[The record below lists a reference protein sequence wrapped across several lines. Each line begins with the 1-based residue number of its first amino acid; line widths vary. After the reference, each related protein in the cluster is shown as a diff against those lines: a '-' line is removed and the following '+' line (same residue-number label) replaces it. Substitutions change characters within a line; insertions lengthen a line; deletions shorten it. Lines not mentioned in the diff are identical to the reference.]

1 MRLED
6 LGGIGTCQF
15 SALVHNSG
23 EIVWCCLPRFDSEP
37 VCSTLLDSEDG
48 GRFRISPAN
57 GECGTQRYLPNT
69 NILETTFQTS
79 TGSFRVID
87 FAPRFRSEDGGRF
100 RISPAN
106 GECGTQRYLPNT
118 NILETTFQ
126 TSTGS
131 FRVIDFAPRFLQF
144 GRAFRPTQLMRIVE
158 PIEGTPRIAVVCEP
172 RLGWSKRRPVV
183 LQGSHHVRFEGF
195 ASQLRLTSDIPNSY
209 LGGQPFTLTGR
220 HHLVLSWGAPVE
232 EPLAPLCERFWNE
245 TAR

>member
-87 FAPRFRSEDGGRF
+87 FAPRF
-100 RISPAN
+100 
-106 GECGTQRYLPNT
+106 
-118 NILETTFQ
+118 
-126 TSTGS
+126 
-131 FRVIDFAPRFLQF
+131 LQF

-158 PIEGTPRIAVVCEP
+158 PIEGTPRISVVCEP
-172 RLGWSKRRPVV
+172 RLGWSKVRPVV
-183 LQGSHHVRFEGF
+183 LQGSAKACSSLAAQKILKCGGTRSER
-195 ASQLRLTSDIPNSY
+195 SLRP
-209 LGGQPFTLTGR
+209 R
-220 HHLVLSWGAPVE
+220 CLSGVE
-232 EPLAPLCERFWNE
+232 
-245 TAR
+245 